1 MNIALPVAYLVLGFV
16 LGIEL
21 PSFALWLMG

>member
-16 LGIEL
+16 LGIAL